1 MNAKRPASAPKGAPA
16 GRARHSLS
24 YSWHDSCKAYC
35 MSTTSPGTS
44 DTAHPAKPRLD
55 YLDGVRGLAALFV
68 VAHHLWRSYT
78 ETALPGLRGVA
89 ANWLLYGHLAVDVF
103 IVLSGAC
110 LMLPVAR
117 SRSLRGGWQTF
128 YKSRA
133 RRILPPLYAAIAF
146 GLAVNVAH
154 GIAHKTLPSPKMVL
168 LNLLL
173 LQDLVQSA
181 NILDSPLWSVAL
193 EWKIYFLF
201 PVFVWLW
208 LRFGSRAVLL
218 VSAVIGYGLTGI
230 LSAVYPSLYL
240 PLSCPWFVFLF
251 GMGMAATD
259 FAMRGSRTASAE
271 PPRWL
276 IPSLF
281 WAALAC
287 LALLLFRWP
296 VTAAGES
303 VLYVPHLPLIDT
315 AAGTATALALVILSR
330 KAMRQE
336 RSLPIALLSWPP
348 LVFVGT
354 IGYSVY
360 LIHIL
365 IIYRIRD
372 LLLAHL
378 PVHPALAVI
387 ALDMVITVGAAYL
400 FHLVFERPFMSK
412 PGKPAIRTEREAE
425 VAAIE
430 SPAP

>member
-1 MNAKRPASAPKGAPA
+1 
-16 GRARHSLS
+16 
-24 YSWHDSCKAYC
+24 
-35 MSTTSPGTS
+35 MSTLPRTN
-44 DTAHPAKPRLD
+44 DAAHSSRPRLD

-68 VAHHLWRSYT
+68 VAHHLWRDYT
-78 ETALPGLRGVA
+78 QTALPGFRGIVT
-89 ANWLLYGHLAVDVF
+89 NWLLYGHLAVDVF

-110 LMLPVAR
+110 LMLPVSR

-133 RRILPPLYAAIAF
+133 RRILPPLYAALAF
-146 GLAVNVAH
+146 GLAVVVARGAAH
-154 GIAHKTLPSPKMVL
+154 GTLPPLRIVFF
-168 LNLLL
+168 NLLL
-173 LQDLVQSA
+173 LQDLVQSS
-181 NILDSPLWSVAL
+181 NVLDSPLWSVAL

-208 LRFGSRAVLL
+208 LRFGVPALL
-218 VSAVIGYGLTGI
+218 LISAVIGYGLTGI

-259 FAMRGSRTASAE
+259 FAVRGNSAASSR
-271 PPRWL
+271 PPERL
-276 IPSLF
+276 IPALF

-287 LALLLFRWP
+287 LTIMLLRWP
-296 VTAAGES
+296 VTSAGEG
-303 VLYVPHLPLIDT
+303 VLYVPHLPIIDT
-315 AAGTATALALVILSR
+315 AAGTATALALVMLSR

-336 RSLPIALLSWPP
+336 RSLPITLLSWPP

-354 IGYSVY
+354 IGYSIY

-365 IIYRIRD
+365 IIYKIKNH
-372 LLLAHL
+372 LVAYL
-378 PVHPALAVI
+378 PVHPAFVVI
-387 ALDMVITVGAAYL
+387 ALDMVVTVGAAYL

-425 VAAIE
+425 AAAIE

>member
-1 MNAKRPASAPKGAPA
+1 
-16 GRARHSLS
+16 
-24 YSWHDSCKAYC
+24 
-35 MSTTSPGTS
+35 MSTALPQRSGI
-44 DTAHPAKPRLD
+44 AHPAKPRLD

-68 VAHHLWRSYT
+68 VAHHLWRAYT
-78 ETALPGLRGVA
+78 ENALPGLRGIA
-89 ANWLLYGHLAVDVF
+89 TNWLLYGHLAVDVF

-117 SRSLRGGWQTF
+117 SRLLRGGWQTF

-146 GLAVNVAH
+146 GLALNVAH
-154 GIAHKTLPSPKMVL
+154 GAAHGTLPSLKMVL

-173 LQDLVQSA
+173 LQDLVQSS
-181 NILDSPLWSVAL
+181 NVLDSPLWSVAL

-208 LRFGSRAVLL
+208 LRFGVGVVLL
-218 VSAVIGYGLTGI
+218 VSAIIGYGLTGI

-240 PLSCPWFVFLF
+240 PLSCPWYVFLF
-251 GMGMAATD
+251 GMDMAATD
-259 FAMRGSRTASAE
+259 FAMRGSRIASAQ
-271 PPRWL
+271 PPEWM
-276 IPSLF
+276 IPALF

-296 VTAAGES
+296 VTSAGEG
-303 VLYVPHLPLIDT
+303 VLYVPHLPIIDA
-315 AAGTATALALVILSR
+315 AAGMTTALALVMLSR

-336 RSLPIALLSWPP
+336 RSLPITLLSWPP

-378 PVHPALAVI
+378 PIHPALVVI
-387 ALDMVITVGAAYL
+387 VLDMVVTVGIAYL
-400 FHLVFERPFMSK
+400 FHRIFERPFMSK
-412 PGKPAIRTEREAE
+412 PGLPSPKNERQAE
-425 VAAIE
+425 IAAVE
-430 SPAP
+430 NPAP